1 MTHDLNDPASP
12 CSVPHADTV
21 ADSVLALGPIS
32 TSDYAIAQNITRAQ
46 ALYDLRRAEE
56 AGEILGYFCS
66 ERMQMIW
73 MRLI

>member
-1 MTHDLNDPASP
+1 MIDQPHDPASS
-12 CSVPHADTV
+12 CSVPVIDTV
-21 ADSVLALGPIS
+21 AASVLELGPIS
-32 TSDYAIAQNITRAQ
+32 TADYARAQNITRAQ

-73 MRLI
+73 IRLL

>member
-1 MTHDLNDPASP
+1 MTHDLNDPSMA

-21 ADSVLALGPIS
+21 AASVLELGPIS
-32 TSDYAIAQNITRAQ
+32 TADYARAQNVTRAQ